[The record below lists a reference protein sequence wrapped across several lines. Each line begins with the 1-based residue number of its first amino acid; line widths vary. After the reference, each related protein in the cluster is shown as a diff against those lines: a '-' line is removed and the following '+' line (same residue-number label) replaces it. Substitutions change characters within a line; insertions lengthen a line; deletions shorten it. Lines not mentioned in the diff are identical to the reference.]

1 MPIRNKIPIA
11 ILVSTLMV
19 TASISYAYQ
28 VDTTASED
36 IKPKEVQP
44 SLYRLSIGIGVGTLD
59 DGEAASFTYSFN
71 DQCILLRFVQT
82 SEFNMFGPK
91 PDESIWDISVL
102 YGCSARWGNWY
113 SSVGTGIG
121 LVHSV
126 QRGKLLRRS
135 DEFLGSDEYESIE
148 RSVVG
153 LSIQVEISEAPFPFM
168 GLAIIGFANI
178 NGVRSYAGLTL
189 CLQFGKLR

>member
-19 TASISYAYQ
+19 AASISYAYQ
-28 VDTTASED
+28 VDTTASVD
-36 IKPKEVQP
+36 IKPIEVQA

-59 DGEAASFTYSFN
+59 DGEAVSFAYDFS
-71 DQCILLRFVQT
+71 DQFISLRFVQT
-82 SEFNMFGPK
+82 IEFNMFSPK
-91 PDESIWDISVL
+91 PDESIWDISAL
-102 YGCSARWGNWY
+102 YGRSAQWGKWY
-113 SSVGTGIG
+113 GSVGAGIG

-148 RSVVG
+148 RVVVG
-153 LSIQVEISEAPFPFM
+153 LPIQVEISEAPFPFM

>member
-1 MPIRNKIPIA
+1 MSIRYKISIA
-11 ILVSTLMV
+11 ILISIFMV
-19 TASISYAYQ
+19 TASISFAYQ
-28 VDTTASED
+28 VDTTVSRD
-36 IKPKEVQP
+36 IKPMEVQS

-59 DGEAASFTYSFN
+59 DGESASFAYNFG
-71 DQCILLRFVQT
+71 DQFISLRFVQT
-82 SEFNMFGPK
+82 VEFNMFSPK
-91 PDESIWDISVL
+91 PDESIWDISML
-102 YGCSARWGNWY
+102 YGRSAQWGKWY
-113 SSVGTGIG
+113 GSVGAGIG

-135 DEFLGSDEYESIE
+135 DEFLGADEYESIE
-148 RSVVG
+148 RSVIG
-153 LSIQVEISEAPFPFM
+153 LPIQAEISEASFPFM